1 MYRKPVPLK
10 RRAVY
15 SFALGCGIFLLGV
28 TLRALLDS
36 LGVGGVTA
44 AVDDLLIGV
53 LAGLLVF
60 AYERHQ
66 HRQILEKMRVISEM
80 NHHVRNALQPI
91 MYSPYLQE
99 QAEQV
104 RTIQEGTRRIE
115 WALREVL
122 PGDEL
127 APGAKSSMSRPP
139 TSEASGSQPRPA
151 A

>member
-1 MYRKPVPLK
+1 MLRL
-10 RRAVY
+10 ALF
-15 SFALGCGIFLLGV
+15 SFFLGFGIFILGV
-28 TLRALLDS
+28 ALRTVLDK
-36 LGVGGVTA
+36 LGVGGVPA
-44 AVDDLLIGV
+44 LIDDLLVGIV
-53 LAGLLVF
+53 AGAMVF

-66 HRQILEKMRVISEM
+66 HKLVLARMRVIAEM

-91 MYSPYLQE
+91 LYSPFLQE

-122 PGDEL
+122 PGEAEP
-127 APGAKSSMSRPP
+127 APPESKSKS
-139 TSEASGSQPRPA
+139 A

>member
-1 MYRKPVPLK
+1 MYRKPITLK
-10 RRAVY
+10 QRAVY
-15 SFALGCGIFLLGV
+15 SFGLGFGIFVLGV
-28 TLRALLDS
+28 ALRTLLDN
-36 LGVGGVTA
+36 LGVNGVTA
-44 AVDDLLIGV
+44 VVDDLMIGG
-53 LAGLLVF
+53 LAGVLVF

-66 HRQILEKMRVISEM
+66 HKLILEKMRVISEM

-91 MYSPYLQE
+91 MYSPYLKE

-122 PGDEL
+122 PGEDISS
-127 APGAKSSMSRPP
+127 AGAKLPPRQPSS
-139 TSEASGSQPRPA
+139 A

>member
-1 MYRKPVPLK
+1 ML
-10 RRAVY
+10 RRALF
-15 SFALGCGIFLLGV
+15 SFFLGFGIFILGV
-28 TLRALLDS
+28 GLRTVLDK
-36 LGVGGVTA
+36 LGVGGVPA
-44 AVDDLLIGV
+44 LIDDLLVGIV
-53 LAGLLVF
+53 AGAMVF

-66 HRQILEKMRVISEM
+66 HKLVLARMRVIAEM

-91 MYSPYLQE
+91 LYSPFLQE

-122 PGDEL
+122 PGEAEP
-127 APGAKSSMSRPP
+127 APPESKSKS
-139 TSEASGSQPRPA
+139 A